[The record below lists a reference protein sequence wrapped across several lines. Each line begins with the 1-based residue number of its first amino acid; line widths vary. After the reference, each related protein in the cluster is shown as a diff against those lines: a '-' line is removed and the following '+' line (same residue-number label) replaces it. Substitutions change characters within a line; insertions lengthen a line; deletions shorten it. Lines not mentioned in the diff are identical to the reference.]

1 MPDKF
6 SRTKVAQLLIESI
19 NSSRVEYD
27 ELNETMLSDA
37 PEYFITVNSVK
48 RLSEKFSY
56 TNVTMEWSVKSALDE
71 IKNKSRKKWK
81 KPGKPYAGLRKEGRF
96 DIVLWDDDDMPW
108 GIIELKK
115 GIWTTKQ
122 YEEDI
127 KRIRATLKTA
137 QTIKE
142 NHELNGFLAFYLERQ
157 DNKNKSK
164 TTDKKIL
171 DFVNNMKGTVE
182 DKLDNDLHFRL
193 ESGEFMRYKGKQKDW
208 GFRAFCFV
216 IYN

>member
-1 MPDKF
+1 MRCQM
-6 SRTKVAQLLIESI
+6 S
-19 NSSRVEYD
+19 
-27 ELNETMLSDA
+27 M
-37 PEYFITVNSVK
+37 
-48 RLSEKFSY
+48 
-56 TNVTMEWSVKSALDE
+56 
-71 IKNKSRKKWK
+71 
-81 KPGKPYAGLRKEGRF
+81 KEGRF
-96 DIVLWDDDDMPW
+96 DIVLWDDDMPW

-115 GIWTTKQ
+115 AIWTTKQ